1 MVSFA
6 SVERPV
12 VIEVLKKFAENID
25 YLRVCGG
32 RATELIEAVELVPSA
47 VHLELVFLSSYG
59 DDYVPPSKKARCDE
73 KNDELDLLRLRKLKI
88 ERCEHQFLVMFNRL
102 PADVLIELTL
112 DQKSLCQLAN
122 LFRTQTNIKKLSIFN
137 RDGKYTRDDPIIDAH
152 LFDALQIESLEWHA
166 DLFEHKNIRSI
177 LAKQIS
183 LKTLKL
189 IGGEFGVDLLNVITS
204 QLHKLETLSIAVSYI
219 PVAAFKSISKLV
231 NLKELTL
238 QSDEE
243 QSVERFKEFA
253 KLDNSRI
260 TTINIQHCYYMSN
273 DLINAMAKSLPNLK
287 NVSFHCEFN
296 INTFHTILKNF
307 NYVEALHLSTFDIE
321 FDTKDRKGNYTTL
334 LKQGCENVMLTEL
347 KICYPISYTVKIIEK
362 IAMDYPHLKKLIIL
376 PPATPTNRNF
386 DKQLKTI
393 LKNFKELESLSILR
407 DTTSFDRRYHDLQ
420 LILDYGINLKFVAL
434 MDMECSTLQHIEKK
448 FKEKFGVI
456 KYSRTDGLTMAV
468 GRKTM
473 ETEWKD
479 VEHCR

>member
-6 SVERPV
+6 SVERSV
-12 VIEVLKKFAENID
+12 VIEVIKKFAENID
-25 YLRVCGG
+25 YLRVCGK
-32 RATELIEAVELVPSA
+32 RATELIEAVELVPSV
-47 VHLELVFLSSYG
+47 VHLELVFLSNYD
-59 DDYVPPSKKARCDE
+59 DDYVQPSKKARRDE
-73 KNDELDLLRLRKLKI
+73 KNEVLNLLRLRKLKI
-88 ERCEHQFLVMFNRL
+88 ERCENHFLVMFNRL

-112 DQKSLCQLAN
+112 HQKSLCQLAN

-137 RDGKYTRDDPIIDAH
+137 GGYSHDDPIIDTDI
-152 LFDALQIESLEWHA
+152 FDALQIESLEWHA
-166 DLFEHKNIRSI
+166 DSFEHKNIRSI
-177 LAKQIS
+177 LAKQKN

-189 IGGEFGVDLLNVITS
+189 IGGGFGVDLLNVITN

-238 QSDEE
+238 QSGEE

-260 TTINIQHCYYMSN
+260 TTINIQHCYYISN

-287 NVSFHCEFN
+287 NVSFHCKFN
-296 INTFHTILKNF
+296 INTFHAILKNF
-307 NYVEALHLSTFDIE
+307 NYVEALHLNAFNFE

-334 LKQGCENVMLTEL
+334 LKQGCENVTLTEL
-347 KICYPISYTVKIIEK
+347 KICYPISYTVKIVEK
-362 IAMDYPHLKKLIIL
+362 IAMDYPHLKKLIFL
-376 PPATPTNRNF
+376 PPATPTNRDF
-386 DKQLKTI
+386 DKQLKAI
-393 LKNFKELESLSILR
+393 LKGFKELESLSILQ
-407 DTTSFDRRYHDLQ
+407 DTTSFDRRYHDSQ

-448 FKEKFGVI
+448 FKEIFGVI

-468 GRKTM
+468 SRKTM
-473 ETEWKD
+473 ETEWED